1 MLYATYLERKRAGLS
16 GCVWCVCGGVCKIG
30 GESFALSKIFFLT
43 KSIISLTVVAYNSI
57 ISNSQLARFRDLLH
71 NI

>member
-16 GCVWCVCGGVCKIG
+16 GCVCGVCVGVCVCKIG

-57 ISNSQLARFRDLLH
+57 ISNS
-71 NI
+71 